1 MSTCVSPAKKTPTEH
16 FSVFGFV
23 CGFLGVV
30 AAVPVSANCAE
41 DVARRVQARY
51 ESVRDL
57 RAAFSQ
63 TSQAVLFGAGDAGLG
78 VPVQGEVVLAKPG
91 KMRWTYVQPQRS
103 LVVSDGETL
112 WMVSPDLNE
121 AQRLPVTEGYLTGA
135 ALQFLMGAGEL
146 LESFD
151 VSSESCPV
159 EPTAGHAEAGNSG
172 EIIEIDLAPKQPA
185 SYQRL
190 GLSVKAASGEVIAT
204 RIVDLF
210 GNQTVIA
217 FENIEYNRK
226 PGPATFEY
234 EPTPEIEVIE
244 LRSVR

>member
-1 MSTCVSPAKKTPTEH
+1 MFA
-16 FSVFGFV
+16 FV
-23 CGFLGVV
+23 CGLLGVV
-30 AAVPVSANCAE
+30 AALPVSANCAE
-41 DVARRVQARY
+41 EVASRVQARY

-78 VPVQGEVVLAKPG
+78 GPVQGEVVLAKPG
-91 KMRWTYVQPQRS
+91 KMRWSYVQPERS

-112 WMVSPDLNE
+112 WLVSPDLNE
-121 AQRLPVTEGYLTGA
+121 AQHLPVTEGYLTGA
-135 ALQFLMGAGEL
+135 ALQFLMGEGEL

-151 VSSESCPV
+151 VSSESCPA
-159 EPTAGHAEAGNSG
+159 EPVAGQAEGQNSAQ
-172 EIIEIDLAPKQPA
+172 ITEIDLVPKQPA

-226 PGPATFEY
+226 PGPATFQY
-234 EPTPEIEVIE
+234 EPARDVEVIE
-244 LRSVR
+244 LRPVR